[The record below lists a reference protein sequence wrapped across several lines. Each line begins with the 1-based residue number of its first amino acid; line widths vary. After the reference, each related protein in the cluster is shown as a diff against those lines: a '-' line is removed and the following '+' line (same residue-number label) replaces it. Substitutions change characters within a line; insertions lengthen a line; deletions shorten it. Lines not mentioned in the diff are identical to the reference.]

1 MKTHSISKLASLI
14 LLATSCL
21 APTDAWARLPKPIQ
35 ATAVVLAV
43 DVDSRTL
50 VVKFAKGEKPVL
62 LDWDD
67 KTEFVQGGRP
77 VTPSAVNVGA
87 TVTVIFK
94 NVSFHNP
101 LLKRVSI
108 PEHAKST

>member
-67 KTEFVQGGRP
+67 KTAFLQGGRL
-77 VTPSAVNVGA
+77 VTPSAVNAGA
-87 TVTVIFK
+87 TVNVIFK

-101 LLKRVSI
+101 RLKGVSMA
-108 PEHAKST
+108 EENKST

>member
-50 VVKFAKGEKPVL
+50 VVKFAKAEKPVL
-62 LDWDD
+62 LDWDAE
-67 KTEFVQGGRP
+67 TEFLQDAQQV
-77 VTPSAVNVGA
+77 SVNGLKVGA
-87 TVTVIFK
+87 TVTLIYK
-94 NVSFHNP
+94 NVSFRNP